1 MKVKTAA
8 ETANVLREAVCVNLG
23 SPETTVKVRRFSN
36 RASPK
41 KICQNLAETSFIFA
55 SNFLSVLWCKF
66 DIQTFCILTFCSL
79 IAIRIE
85 TIPLNNKEISS
96 GKFEFLKT
104 QIIAVR

>member
-1 MKVKTAA
+1 MTVKTAA
-8 ETANVLREAVCVNLG
+8 ETVNVLLEAVCVNLG

-36 RASPK
+36 RASK

-104 QIIAVR
+104 QIKAVR